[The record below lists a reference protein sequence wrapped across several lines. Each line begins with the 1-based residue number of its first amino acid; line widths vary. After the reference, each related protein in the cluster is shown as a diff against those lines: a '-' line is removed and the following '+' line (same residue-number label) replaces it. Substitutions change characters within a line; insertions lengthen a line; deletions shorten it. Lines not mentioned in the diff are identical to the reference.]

1 MASKKLGHLASE
13 IALLK
18 HGFANEKTVG
28 RLYYSASTT
37 LCRAHSLSKDGS
49 AAARAE
55 SLFLITSAH

>member
-18 HGFANEKTVG
+18 HGFANKAVAV
-28 RLYYSASTT
+28 LYYSASTT
-37 LCRAHSLSKDGS
+37 LCCAHSLSKDGS